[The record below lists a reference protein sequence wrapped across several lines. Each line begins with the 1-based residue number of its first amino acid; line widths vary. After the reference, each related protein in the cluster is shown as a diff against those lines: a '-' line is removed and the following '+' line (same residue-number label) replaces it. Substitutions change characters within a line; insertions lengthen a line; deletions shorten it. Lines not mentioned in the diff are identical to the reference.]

1 MSYKKLRQI
10 IMKNNSF
17 IISLLIL
24 LMLCVVM
31 VSCKKD
37 NASTASNPNTP
48 TYNNPEG
55 SINGLFTVNES
66 GNQVYFS
73 KGNLQ
78 YNISTNIWRFAEH
91 QYDYIDQNLF
101 DDDWMDLFG
110 WGTGDN
116 PTNVL
121 IEGDYSSFTDWGN
134 NALSNGGDTVGVWRT
149 LTKEEWLYVLD
160 VRNTGSGIRYSKAQI
175 DGINGV
181 ILLPD
186 FWNDEIYKLN
196 NTNCSYIGFDS
207 NVVSLS
213 DWLTKFEANGA
224 VFLPTAGFR
233 NNYVVGSGGVIG
245 NYWSATSI
253 SDSSLAWFVLFDNEN
268 LSDAGNHRWF
278 GYSVRLVYD
287 KE

>member
-1 MSYKKLRQI
+1 M
-10 IMKNNSF
+10 
-17 IISLLIL
+17 
-24 LMLCVVM
+24 CVVL

-37 NASTASNPNTP
+37 NTSATSTPNTP

-91 QYDYIDQNLF
+91 QYDYIDQNLY

-134 NALSNGGDTVGVWRT
+134 NALFNGGNTVGVWRT
-149 LTKEEWLYVLD
+149 LTKEEWLYVID
-160 VRNTGSGIRYSKAQI
+160 VRNTSSEIRYSKAQV
-175 DGINGV
+175 DGINGI

-186 FWNDEIYKLN
+186 FWNDEIYNLN
-196 NTNCSYIGFDS
+196 NTNCFSVDFDS
-207 NVVSLS
+207 NVINLL

-224 VFLPTAGFR
+224 VFLPAAGFR
-233 NNYVVGSGGVIG
+233 NNYVVGAGGVIG

-253 SDSSLAWFVLFDNEN
+253 SDRSLAWLVLFGNDN
-268 LSDAGNHRWF
+268 LSVGGNHRWF